1 MALTRVSSS
10 RGSDT
15 RELFKQH
22 FAPHCKLIN
31 KVGIHNMW
39 SEFLNKHCEHPF
51 SSGTFHIEIF
61 NKPQALSCRR
71 SNSNLEPSF
80 VFLFCFIIIVYC
92 IFYYR
97 FYFIL
102 CLYYTFYCFIM
113 CFNYFIVLC
122 FIFVLSRFYYYYI
135 CVLLLLIIKYFY

>member
-1 MALTRVSSS
+1 MLFSVISDKMCVYNLCPIPNSQQCAK
-10 RGSDT
+10 RGS
-15 RELFKQH
+15 
-22 FAPHCKLIN
+22 
-31 KVGIHNMW
+31 
-39 SEFLNKHCEHPF
+39 CEHPF

-61 NKPQALSCRR
+61 NKPQALSCRK